1 MLINVLCERNGFAR
15 ETMSRGVSLG
25 QGALHLLDGSGA
37 VDVTFVGTGPGTAEM
52 RDGANVASVQVSGA
66 HIQLVHAS
74 VATPTATILPNVDVA
89 HVTTPGSSCTLT
101 LPSAAT
107 AGRHIYIVKDMGCI
121 TKGHAGHDII
131 VQPASGTTCTI
142 DGAATAVMNVAKQSL
157 HLACDGTDWF
167 LV

>member
-1 MLINVLCERNGFAR
+1 VLINVLCERNGFAR